1 MKHHSHMKLMVCG
14 IKPGDYGMLFHT
26 ASGGHPREM
35 LYQLVVYAISHP
47 KERWT
52 IHVLQG

>member
-1 MKHHSHMKLMVCG
+1 MKLMVCG